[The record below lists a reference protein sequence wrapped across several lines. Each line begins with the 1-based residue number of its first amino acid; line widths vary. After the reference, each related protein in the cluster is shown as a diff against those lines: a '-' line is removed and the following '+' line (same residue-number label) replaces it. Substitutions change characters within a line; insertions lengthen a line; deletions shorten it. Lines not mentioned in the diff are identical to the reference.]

1 MSMASTDTSTLT
13 DIKQIQERIELNE
26 LRARDLEAQA
36 RILEARQR
44 LHDAQAKLK
53 ARTTEA

>member
-1 MSMASTDTSTLT
+1 MASTDTSALSE
-13 DIKQIQERIELNE
+13 IKQMRERIELNE

-44 LHDAQAKLK
+44 LYDAQAKLK
-53 ARTTEA
+53 ARSVES